1 MHSLNKGGIMPLMS
15 ARFDQE
21 IMRTFGQRLK
31 AARKGAGF
39 PHAKEFAEALGVE
52 ENRYRHWERGTAQ
65 PNLAM
70 LVRITRLLKVEI
82 SDLVPAAYQRK
93 NDQTPPTRAVS

>member
-1 MHSLNKGGIMPLMS
+1 MS
-15 ARFDQE
+15 PRFEEE

-31 AARKGAGF
+31 AARKAAGF
-39 PHAKEFAEALGVE
+39 PHAKEFAEALGIE
-52 ENRYRHWERGTAQ
+52 ENRYRHWERGSAQ

-93 NDQTPPTRAVS
+93 NDHSLPNRAAS